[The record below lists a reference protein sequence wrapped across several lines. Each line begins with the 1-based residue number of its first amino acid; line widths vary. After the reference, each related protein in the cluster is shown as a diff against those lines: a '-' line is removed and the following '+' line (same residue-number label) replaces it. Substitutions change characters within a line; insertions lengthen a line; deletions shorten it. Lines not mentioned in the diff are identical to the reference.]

1 MCRCADFKCADGGI
15 GRWAFGEPVSHLKS
29 HFSNLSLSLHMIK
42 SMTGYGI
49 ASFDSGRTKYTVEI
63 KSLNSKF
70 LELSLRLP
78 KIFSEKEFQLRNDCS
93 KQIERGKVNLSINAE
108 QANAVEIKAAG
119 IDKALLKHY
128 YNQLKAVSDEL
139 NEQGGNLLQLAL
151 GLPEVVKFEEESV
164 SEDEWK
170 LVDKTF
176 NQAMAAFQKFRSD
189 EGNVLEQDIKMR
201 IGIILKNLEL
211 VEIEEPKRVPV
222 IRERLNQF
230 LSEAIGADSIDKN
243 RFEQELIYF
252 IDKLDITEEKIRL
265 KAHCDYFIET
275 LKNADANGKKLGF
288 ISQEIGREINTLGSK
303 ANDANM
309 QKLVVG
315 MKEELEKIKEQLLNV
330 L

>member
-1 MCRCADFKCADGGI
+1 
-15 GRWAFGEPVSHLKS
+15 
-29 HFSNLSLSLHMIK
+29 MIK

-49 ASFDSGRTKYTVEI
+49 ASFDSGNSKYTVEI

-93 KQIERGKVNLSINAE
+93 KQIERGKVNLSINVE
-108 QANAVEIKAAG
+108 QAGAVSTVKAAG
-119 IDKALLKHY
+119 IDADLLKHY
-128 YNQLKAVSDEL
+128 YAQLKQVSIDL
-139 NEQGGNLLQLAL
+139 NEPTNNLLQLAL
-151 GLPEVVKFEEESV
+151 GLPEVVKYGEETVSEEE
-164 SEDEWK
+164 WK
-170 LVDKTF
+170 VVEKTF
-176 NQAMAAFQKFRSD
+176 QQAMAAFQQFRSD
-189 EGNVLEQDIKMR
+189 EGSVLEQDVKMR
-201 IGIILKNLEL
+201 IGIILENLKL
-211 VEIEEPKRVPV
+211 VEVEEPNRVPV

-230 LSEAIGADSIDKN
+230 LSEAVGREAVDQN
-243 RFEQELIYF
+243 RFEQELIYY
-252 IDKLDITEEKIRL
+252 IDKLDITEEKTRL
-265 KAHCDYFIET
+265 KAHCEYFIET

>member
-1 MCRCADFKCADGGI
+1 
-15 GRWAFGEPVSHLKS
+15 
-29 HFSNLSLSLHMIK
+29 MIK

-49 ASFDSGRTKYTVEI
+49 ATSNSGNVKYTVEI

-78 KIFSEKEFQLRNDCS
+78 KIFSEKEFQLRTECS
-93 KQIERGKVNLSINAE
+93 KQIERGKVNLSINVE
-108 QANAVEIKAAG
+108 QTGSAIKAAG
-119 IDKALLKHY
+119 IDRELLKHY
-128 YNQLKAVSDEL
+128 YNQLKSVSEEL
-139 NEQGGNLLQLAL
+139 NEPGGNLLQLAL
-151 GLPEVVKFEEESV
+151 GLPEVVKYDEDTISD
-164 SEDEWK
+164 DEWK
-170 LVDKTF
+170 TVDKTF
-176 NQAMAAFQKFRSD
+176 QQALSAFQDFRAQ
-189 EGNVLEQDIKMR
+189 EGNVLERDIKHR

-211 VEIEEPKRVPV
+211 VEVEEPNRVPA

-230 LSEAIGADSIDKN
+230 LSEAVGAETVDKN
-243 RFEQELIYF
+243 RFEQELIYY
-252 IDKLDITEEKIRL
+252 IDKLDITEEKTRL
-265 KAHCDYFIET
+265 KAHCNYFIET
-275 LKNADANGKKLGF
+275 LANADANGKKLGF

>member
-1 MCRCADFKCADGGI
+1 LR
-15 GRWAFGEPVSHLKS
+15 
-29 HFSNLSLSLHMIK
+29 MIK

-49 ASFDSGRTKYTVEI
+49 ASFDSDGTKYTVEI

-78 KIFSEKEFQLRNDCS
+78 KTFAEKEFQLRNDCS
-93 KQIERGKVNLSINAE
+93 KQIERGKVNLSINVE
-108 QANAVEIKAAG
+108 KANTKVNAAG
-119 IDKALLKHY
+119 IDKELLKHY
-128 YNQLKAVSDEL
+128 FEQLKAVSLDL
-139 NEQGGNLLQLAL
+139 NEPSNNLLQLAL
-151 GLPEVVKFEEESV
+151 GLPEVVKYEEENA
-164 SEDEWK
+164 SEEEWK
-170 LVDKTF
+170 VVEKTYQ
-176 NQAMAAFQKFRSD
+176 QALAAFQQFRTD
-189 EGNVLEQDIKMR
+189 EGNVLEQDVKYR
-201 IGIILKNLEL
+201 IEIILKNLEL

-230 LSEAIGADSIDKN
+230 LSDAVGREAIDQN
-243 RFEQELIYF
+243 RFEQELIYY

-265 KAHCDYFIET
+265 RTHCSYFIET
-275 LKNADANGKKLGF
+275 LKNADANGKKLSF

-303 ANDANM
+303 ANDANI

>member
-1 MCRCADFKCADGGI
+1 
-15 GRWAFGEPVSHLKS
+15 
-29 HFSNLSLSLHMIK
+29 MIK

-49 ASFDSGRTKYTVEI
+49 ASVDSDGTKYTVEI

-78 KIFSEKEFQLRNDCS
+78 KTFAEKEFQLRNDCS
-93 KQIERGKVNLSINAE
+93 KQIERGKVNLSIN
-108 QANAVEIKAAG
+108 VEKASTKVNAAG
-119 IDKALLKHY
+119 IDKELLKHY
-128 YNQLKAVSDEL
+128 FEQLKAVSVDL
-139 NEQGGNLLQLAL
+139 NEPTSNLLQLAL
-151 GLPEVVKFEEESV
+151 GLPEVVKYEEETA
-164 SEDEWK
+164 SEEEWK
-170 LVDKTF
+170 MAEKAYQ
-176 NQAMAAFQKFRSD
+176 QALAAFQQFRSD
-189 EGNVLEQDIKMR
+189 EGNVLEQDVKYR

-211 VEIEEPKRVPV
+211 VEIEEPKRVPL

-230 LSEAIGADSIDKN
+230 LSEAVGKENIDQN

-265 KAHCDYFIET
+265 RTHCDYFIET
-275 LKNADANGKKLGF
+275 LKNADANGKKLSF
-288 ISQEIGREINTLGSK
+288 ISQEIGREVNTLGSK

>member
-1 MCRCADFKCADGGI
+1 
-15 GRWAFGEPVSHLKS
+15 
-29 HFSNLSLSLHMIK
+29 
-42 SMTGYGI
+42 MTGYGI
-49 ASFDSGRTKYTVEI
+49 ASFDSGRIKYTVEI

-93 KQIERGKVNLSINAE
+93 KLIDRGKVNLSINVE
-108 QANAVEIKAAG
+108 QANSNVKAAG
-119 IDKALLKHY
+119 IDRELLKHY
-128 YNQLKAVSDEL
+128 YNQLKAVSEEL
-139 NEQGGNLLQLAL
+139 NEPGGNLLQLAL
-151 GLPEVVKFEEESV
+151 GLPEVVKYEEDTV
-164 SEDEWK
+164 SDDEWK
-170 LVDKTF
+170 LVEKTF
-176 NQAMAAFQKFRSD
+176 QQAMAAFQQFRSD

-211 VEIEEPKRVPV
+211 VEVEEPKRVPV

-230 LSEAIGADSIDKN
+230 LSEAVGAESIDKN
-243 RFEQELIYF
+243 RFEQELIYY

-265 KAHCDYFIET
+265 KSHCDYFIET

-303 ANDANM
+303 ANDAAM

>member
-1 MCRCADFKCADGGI
+1 
-15 GRWAFGEPVSHLKS
+15 
-29 HFSNLSLSLHMIK
+29 MIK

-49 ASFDSGRTKYTVEI
+49 ANFDSGNSKYTVEI

-78 KIFSEKEFQLRNDCS
+78 KAFSEKEFQLRNECS
-93 KQIERGKVNLSINAE
+93 KQIERGKVNLSINVE
-108 QANAVEIKAAG
+108 TANSQVKAAG
-119 IDKALLKHY
+119 IDATLLKHY
-128 YNQLKAVSDEL
+128 YNQLKAVSEDLGETT
-139 NEQGGNLLQLAL
+139 GNLMQLAL
-151 GLPEVVKFEEESV
+151 GLPEVVKYDEDTV

-170 LVDKTF
+170 VVDKTF
-176 NQAMAAFQKFRSD
+176 QQALAAFQQFRSD
-189 EGNVLEQDIKMR
+189 EGNVLEQDIKQR
-201 IGIILKNLEL
+201 INIILENLKL
-211 VEIEEPKRVPV
+211 VEVEEPKRVPL
-222 IRERLNQF
+222 IRERLDQF
-230 LSEAIGADSIDKN
+230 LSEAVGREAVDQN
-243 RFEQELIYF
+243 RFEQELIYY

-265 KAHCDYFIET
+265 KTHCDYFIET

-303 ANDANM
+303 ANDANI

>member
-1 MCRCADFKCADGGI
+1 
-15 GRWAFGEPVSHLKS
+15 
-29 HFSNLSLSLHMIK
+29 
-42 SMTGYGI
+42 MTGYGI
-49 ASFDSGRTKYTVEI
+49 ASFDSGKTKYTVEI

-93 KQIERGKVNLSINAE
+93 KQIDRGKVNLSINVE
-108 QANAVEIKAAG
+108 QANSNVKAAG
-119 IDKALLKHY
+119 IDRELLKHY
-128 YNQLKAVSDEL
+128 YNQLKSVSDEL
-139 NEQGGNLLQLAL
+139 NEPGGNLLQLAL
-151 GLPEVVKFEEESV
+151 GLPEVVKYEEDTV
-164 SEDEWK
+164 SDDEWK
-170 LVDKTF
+170 LVEKTF
-176 NQAMAAFQKFRSD
+176 QQAMAAFQQFRSD
-189 EGNVLEQDIKMR
+189 EGNVLEADVKMR

-211 VEIEEPKRVPV
+211 VEVEEPKRVPV

-230 LSEAIGADSIDKN
+230 LSEAVGAESIDKN
-243 RFEQELIYF
+243 RFEQELIYY

-265 KAHCDYFIET
+265 KTHCEYFIET

>member
-1 MCRCADFKCADGGI
+1 
-15 GRWAFGEPVSHLKS
+15 
-29 HFSNLSLSLHMIK
+29 MIK

-49 ASFDSGRTKYTVEI
+49 ATSDSGSTKYTVEI

-70 LELSLRLP
+70 LELALRLP
-78 KIFSEKEFQLRNDCS
+78 KIFSDKEFQLRNDCN
-93 KQIERGKVNLSINAE
+93 KQIERGKVNLSITIE
-108 QANAVEIKAAG
+108 QQNGAAVRAAG
-119 IDKALLKHY
+119 IDTALLKNY
-128 YNQLKAVSDEL
+128 YEQLKAVSDDLGEPT
-139 NEQGGNLLQLAL
+139 NNLLQLAL
-151 GLPEVVKFEEESV
+151 GLPEVVKYDEETV

-170 LVDKTF
+170 LVEKTF
-176 NQAMAAFQKFRSD
+176 NQAVAAFQQFRTD
-189 EGNVLEQDIKMR
+189 EGNVLEGDLKYR
-201 IGIILKNLEL
+201 INIILQNLAL

-230 LSEAIGADSIDKN
+230 LLEATNREAIDQN
-243 RFEQELIYF
+243 RFEQELIYY

-265 KAHCDYFIET
+265 KSHCDYFIET

-288 ISQEIGREINTLGSK
+288 IAQEIGREVNTLGSK

>member
-1 MCRCADFKCADGGI
+1 
-15 GRWAFGEPVSHLKS
+15 
-29 HFSNLSLSLHMIK
+29 MIK

-49 ASFDSGRTKYTVEI
+49 ASIDSGNSKYTVEI

-93 KQIERGKVNLSINAE
+93 KQIERGKVNLSINVE
-108 QANAVEIKAAG
+108 QAGSTVKAAG
-119 IDKALLKHY
+119 IDTELLKHY
-128 YNQLKAVSDEL
+128 YAQLKAVSNDL
-139 NEQGGNLLQLAL
+139 NEPTNNLLQLAL
-151 GLPEVVKFEEESV
+151 GLPEVVKYGEETV

-170 LVDKTF
+170 LVEKTF
-176 NQAMAAFQKFRSD
+176 QQAMAAFQQFRTD
-189 EGNVLEQDIKMR
+189 EGAILEQDVKQR
-201 IGIILKNLEL
+201 IGIILDNLKL
-211 VEIEEPKRVPV
+211 FEIEEPKRVPV

-230 LSEAIGADSIDKN
+230 LSEATAREAIDQN
-243 RFEQELIYF
+243 RFEQELIYY

>member
-1 MCRCADFKCADGGI
+1 LR
-15 GRWAFGEPVSHLKS
+15 
-29 HFSNLSLSLHMIK
+29 MIK

-49 ASFDSGRTKYTVEI
+49 ASFDAGNAKYTVEI

-70 LELSLRLP
+70 LELTLRLP
-78 KIFSEKEFQLRNDCS
+78 KMFSDKEFQLRNDCN
-93 KQIERGKVNLSINAE
+93 KQIERGKVSLSINVE
-108 QANAVEIKAAG
+108 QQNGVVKAAG
-119 IDKALLKHY
+119 INTVLLKQY
-128 YNQLKAVSDEL
+128 YDQLKTVSAEL
-139 NEQGGNLLQLAL
+139 GEPASNLLQLAL
-151 GLPEVVKFEEESV
+151 GLPEVVKYDEETV

-170 LVDKTF
+170 VVEKTF
-176 NQAMAAFQKFRSD
+176 NQAVAAFQQFRSD
-189 EGNVLEQDIKMR
+189 EGNVLEQDLKYR
-201 IGIILKNLEL
+201 IGIIVQNLKL
-211 VEIEEPKRVPV
+211 VEVEEPKRVPL

-230 LSEAIGADSIDKN
+230 LLEATSREAIDQN
-243 RFEQELIYF
+243 RFEQELIYY

-265 KAHCDYFIET
+265 KTHCDYFIET

-288 ISQEIGREINTLGSK
+288 IAQEIGREVNTLGSK